1 MPEQHIELRNPKDQI
16 RNSETF
22 TLRENQTKLRG
33 GLAELNFS
41 KSNDGVIRHDEFE
54 IRRKQFFK
62 T

>member
-16 RNSETF
+16 RNDEIF
-22 TLRENQTKLRG
+22 ALRENQTKLRG

-41 KSNDGVIRHDEFE
+41 NSNDSVIRHDEFGT
-54 IRRKQFFK
+54 RRKQFFE